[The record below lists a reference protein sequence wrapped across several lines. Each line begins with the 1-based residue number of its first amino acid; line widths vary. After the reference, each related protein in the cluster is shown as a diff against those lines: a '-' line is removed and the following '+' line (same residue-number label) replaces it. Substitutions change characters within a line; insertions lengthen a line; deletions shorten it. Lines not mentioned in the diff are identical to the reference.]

1 MKTKDKRNKEK
12 SKVEKEGRH
21 IESWNAYR
29 IMILLFNKTEKNHQ
43 QNQERKYAYIHHTTE
58 KGMHNKRYHFK
69 TGSHYSEIPLPQK
82 KKQSAN
88 LGTNFNSRN
97 NNIL

>member
-1 MKTKDKRNKEK
+1 MKRKDKRNKDQ

-29 IMILLFNKTEKNHQ
+29 IRILLLNKTEKNHQ
-43 QNQERKYAYIHHTTE
+43 QNQERKYAYIHHTKE
-58 KGMHNKRYHFK
+58 KVMHNKWYHFK
-69 TGSHYSEIPLPQK
+69 TGSHYSEIPPQK
-82 KKQSAN
+82 KKQSTN
-88 LGTNFNSRN
+88 LGKNFNPRN